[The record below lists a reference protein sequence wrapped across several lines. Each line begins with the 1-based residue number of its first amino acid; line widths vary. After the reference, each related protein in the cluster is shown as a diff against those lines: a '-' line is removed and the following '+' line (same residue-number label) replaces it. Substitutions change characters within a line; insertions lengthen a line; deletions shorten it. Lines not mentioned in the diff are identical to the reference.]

1 MIITS
6 HYETIKS
13 NQYYYIFNYEQ
24 PLCPYCGAVLK
35 SRDSRKRKL
44 ILENGDVLFFRLRR
58 LQCPFCHTLHQEI
71 PDFMEKH
78 KHYSKQ
84 TIEHAISGK
93 LSACPADN
101 ATIFR
106 WKKEYL

>member
-6 HYETIKS
+6 HYETIKCK
-13 NQYYYIFNYEQ
+13 QYYYIFNYEL
-24 PLCPYCGAVLK
+24 PLCPNCGTLLRP
-35 SRDSRKRKL
+35 RDSRKRNL
-44 ILENGDVLFFRLRR
+44 ILDNGEVIFFRLRR
-58 LQCPFCHTLHQEI
+58 LQCPCCHTLHQEL
-71 PDFMEKH
+71 PDFIEKY

-84 TIEHAISGK
+84 TIERAISGK
-93 LSACPADN
+93 LSTCPADN